1 MKITNVVLTIFIAA
15 TISQAQ
21 ITVPL
26 NVNENIASVTEVPF
40 SEIGG
45 SSETAKTVEKEANP
59 QADDF
64 VFFCYPSLFSTE
76 IFVTTNAIEASEIQL
91 VNEARQTV
99 FKVKT
104 EGMVEN
110 ERLELPTNLPAGTYF
125 LQMKDKDER
134 AIRLIKRD

>member
-1 MKITNVVLTIFIAA
+1 MKVANVILTIFITAA
-15 TISQAQ
+15 ISQAQ
-21 ITVPL
+21 TTAPM
-26 NVNENIASVTEVPF
+26 NVTENIASVTEVSF
-40 SEIGG
+40 SEIVG
-45 SSETAKTVEKEANP
+45 STETAKTIEKEANP

-91 VNEARQTV
+91 VNEAGQTV
-99 FKVKT
+99 FKVET

-110 ERLELPTNLPAGTYF
+110 ERLELPTTLPAGTYF

-134 AIRLIKRD
+134 AIRLIKRN